1 MTAAVDLAQ
10 YGTTSPSWRNRIING
25 GMTIDQRNAGAS
37 VTPTGSAYTLDRW
50 QLQATQASK
59 LSVQQ
64 ITNQSAGA
72 AGFPNYMRIGTASA
86 YSVLAGDFFAMVQK
100 IEAFNVS
107 DLGFGTA
114 NAQAVTLSF
123 RVNSTLS
130 GTFGGS
136 ITNSNGTRSY
146 PFTYSVPTT
155 NTWTTINI
163 TIPGDTTGTWSVA
176 SNSVGMILYFGLG
189 VGTTYSGTA
198 GAWAGANYVSATGA
212 ASVVGTSGATF
223 YITGVQLEKGST
235 ATPFDYRGIGQEL
248 SLCQRYYEKSFPLA
262 TKPIQNSGAA
272 NGALIASGWSTT
284 AFTILASTSFSVT
297 KRAIPSTIT
306 TYNPFAVGS
315 GWSRS
320 GSSNFAVGD
329 YATGENSI
337 GLRVNESIVSSG
349 NMSIHWSVEA
359 EL

>member
-1 MTAAVDLAQ
+1 MV
-10 YGTTSPSWRNRIING
+10 
-25 GMTIDQRNAGAS
+25 IDQRNAGAS
-37 VTPTGSAYTLDRW
+37 ITPASQQYALDRW
-50 QLQATQASK
+50 ICGLTQASK
-59 LSVQQ
+59 YTVQQ
-64 ITNQSAGA
+64 NAGA
-72 AGFPNYMRIGTASA
+72 VTPPVGFTNYSGITSTSA
-86 YSVLAGDFFAMVQK
+86 YSVASGDIFYYEQR
-100 IEAFNVS
+100 IEGFNVA

-114 NAQAVTLSF
+114 NASLITISF
-123 RVNSTLS
+123 WVRSSLT
-130 GTFGGS
+130 GTFGGALRNVNN
-136 ITNSNGTRSY
+136 TLSY
-146 PFTYSVPTT
+146 PFNYSIPVA
-155 NTWTTINI
+155 NTWTQISI
-163 TIPGDTTGTWSVA
+163 VVAGPTTGTWNTT
-176 SNSVGMILYFGLG
+176 NSVGLRVTFALG
-189 VGTTYSGTA
+189 GGSTYSGTA
-198 GAWAGANYVSATGA
+198 GSWSASEFYTATGA
-212 ASVVGTSGATF
+212 VSVVGTSGATF

>member
-1 MTAAVDLAQ
+1 MTNAVNIAQ
-10 YGTTSPSWRNRIING
+10 TGTINSSWRNRIING
-25 GMTIDQRNAGAS
+25 AMVIDQRNAGAS
-37 VTPTGSAYTLDRW
+37 ITPASQQYALDRW
-50 QLQATQASK
+50 ICGLTQASK
-59 LSVQQ
+59 YTVQQ
-64 ITNQSAGA
+64 NAGA
-72 AGFPNYMRIGTASA
+72 VTPPVGFTNYSGITSTSA
-86 YSVLAGDFFAMVQK
+86 YSVASGDIFYYEQR
-100 IEAFNVS
+100 IEGFNVA

-114 NAQAVTLSF
+114 NASLITISF
-123 RVNSTLS
+123 WVRSSLT
-130 GTFGGS
+130 GTFGGALRNVNN
-136 ITNSNGTRSY
+136 TLSY
-146 PFTYSVPTT
+146 PFNYSIPVA
-155 NTWTTINI
+155 NTWTQISI
-163 TIPGDTTGTWSVA
+163 VVAGPTTGTWNTT
-176 SNSVGMILYFGLG
+176 NSVGLRVTFALG
-189 VGTTYSGTA
+189 GGSTYSGTA
-198 GAWAGANYVSATGA
+198 GSWSASEFYTATGA
-212 ASVVGTSGATF
+212 VSVVGTSGATF